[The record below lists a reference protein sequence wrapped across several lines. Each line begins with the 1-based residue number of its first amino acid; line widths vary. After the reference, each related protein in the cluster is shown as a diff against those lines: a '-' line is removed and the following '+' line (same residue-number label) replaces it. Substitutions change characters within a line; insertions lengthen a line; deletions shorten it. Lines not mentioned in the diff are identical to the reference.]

1 MSKSG
6 DKKRPELAGFLVD
19 ALRDREAQW
28 SDKLARLSVNALLE
42 RRVDELVDA
51 ETLSAALSAA
61 LEPEAVKQA
70 VERVA
75 VPAWSRERQRA
86 KACNDK
92 PKNFLTP
99 SAKADLLAALGQPVR
114 YSPGVVREI
123 ANAPAVRALLGAL
136 IQETLIDFVSRA
148 PIPGLST
155 AMNLMSRVGRKIESQ
170 TERHVKDFLDKSM
183 ARITA
188 RTAELISTDANRA
201 GLGQLRAAVV
211 SQALDRPLDA
221 YYDRLSKGMDILAK
235 HLPGLIAHNMARPE
249 IKNAVDEELRI
260 LVAQEGAQTAA
271 ELLSRLGALE
281 KARDLAVDTAK
292 KAIFQVT
299 ATEGFADWLEN
310 LVESVRTE

>member
-1 MSKSG
+1 MSQSVE
-6 DKKRPELAGFLVD
+6 KKRTELARSLVE
-19 ALRDREAQW
+19 ALRDQEAPW
-28 SDKLARLSVNALLE
+28 SERLARLSVDALLE

-61 LEPEAVKQA
+61 LEPKAVKQA

-75 VPAWSRERQRA
+75 VPAWSRERRRA
-86 KACNDK
+86 KLNNDK

-99 SAKADLLAALGQPVR
+99 AAKADLLAALGQPVR

-188 RTAELISTDANRA
+188 RTAELVSTDANRA

-211 SQALDRPLDA
+211 SQALDRPLEA
-221 YYDRLSKGMDILAK
+221 YYDRLAKGMDILAK

-249 IKNAVDEELRI
+249 IKNAVDEEIMLI
-260 LVAQEGAQTAA
+260 IAQEGAQTAA

-281 KARDLAVDTAK
+281 KAKDLAVDTAK
-292 KAIFQVT
+292 NAIDQVT
-299 ATEGFADWLEN
+299 ATDAFADWLED
-310 LVESVRTE
+310 LVESVQTE